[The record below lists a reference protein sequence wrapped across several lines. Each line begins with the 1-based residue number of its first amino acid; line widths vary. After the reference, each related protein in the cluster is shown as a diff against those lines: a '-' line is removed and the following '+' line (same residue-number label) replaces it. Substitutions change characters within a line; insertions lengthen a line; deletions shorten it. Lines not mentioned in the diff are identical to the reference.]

1 LPSLG
6 RGTNPKDD
14 PKHADELLSKALAL
28 DPNYGA
34 THIFKAFVLESQ
46 FRFDEAI
53 AEDQRAVDLNPDDV
67 YAYEN
72 MGYAYRRLG
81 QFETSL
87 EFVDKAIR
95 LSPHD
100 PSLPTWYADKASA
113 LVALKQYDQAIEWAR
128 RAIAISPNNGIPH
141 VSLIVVLA
149 LTGHEQEAH
158 EALQRLLA
166 FPGAATTMA
175 AWKAVRAQFVNERT
189 DPRYVEYFDRI
200 DEGLRKAGLPEE

>member
-1 LPSLG
+1 M
-6 RGTNPKDD
+6 
-14 PKHADELLSKALAL
+14 
-28 DPNYGA
+28 
-34 THIFKAFVLESQ
+34 
-46 FRFDEAI
+46 
-53 AEDQRAVDLNPDDV
+53 

-100 PSLPTWYADKASA
+100 PSLPTWYAD
-113 LVALKQYDQAIEWAR
+113 I
-128 RAIAISPNNGIPH
+128 
-141 VSLIVVLA
+141 IVVLA

-166 FPGAATTMA
+166 LPGAATTMA

-200 DEGLRKAGLPEE
+200 DEGLRKAGLPED